1 MQVNDHFKR
10 IRSLCGS
17 LDCVLI
23 AAEMLEDNSA
33 CIGNA
38 IFLMNELN
46 DAIEASE
53 GMLIEPAA
61 EE

>member
-38 IFLMNELN
+38 IIPYE
-46 DAIEASE
+46 
-53 GMLIEPAA
+53 
-61 EE
+61 